1 MIKVKRVYKCFLLVS
16 LMILFCNSVVFA
28 ENVEWENKG
37 VDFKSIKTVYIEPE
51 IEYYDGVNLFDVTNA
66 DLLNIVKENQKY
78 VKKYKIVPNKETAD
92 LILKVSVMDWNKRDE
107 YMYKYTDIA
116 YDTTVTYEDEYGN
129 KAYTKTPY
137 VNEYGGYYKHYDYF
151 SMKGTVMTNDG
162 YVAYIYIDNREA
174 QKDNI
179 NMFERAVK
187 NFFKKFN
194 GTK

>member
-1 MIKVKRVYKCFLLVS
+1 MKRVYKCFLLVS
-16 LMILFCNSVVFA
+16 LIILFCNSVVFA

-151 SMKGTVMTNDG
+151 FMKGTVMTNDG

>member
-1 MIKVKRVYKCFLLVS
+1 MKILGRILG
-16 LMILFCNSVVFA
+16 LMTIAIFFSMPAVFA

-37 VDFKSIKTVYIEPE
+37 VDLKSIKTVYIEPE

-92 LILKVSVMDWNKRDE
+92 LILKVSVMNWNKRDE
-107 YMYKYTDIA
+107 YMYKYTDIT

>member
-1 MIKVKRVYKCFLLVS
+1 MKNLRKFLV
-16 LMILFCNSVVFA
+16 LFGMVFLFNTSAVQA

-51 IEYYDGVNLFDVTNA
+51 IEYYEGVNLFDVTNA
-66 DLLNIVKENQKY
+66 DLLNVIKENQKY

-92 LILKVSVMDWNKRDE
+92 LVLTISLIDWNKRDE
-107 YMYKYTDIA
+107 YMYRYTDIA
-116 YDTTVTYEDEYGN
+116 YETTVIYEDEYGN
-129 KAYTKTPY
+129 KAYMKTPY

-151 SMKGTVMTNDG
+151 TVKGTVMTNDG
-162 YVAYIYIDNREA
+162 YVAYVYIDSREA

-179 NMFERAVK
+179 NMFERAMK
-187 NFFKKFN
+187 NFFKNFN

>member
-1 MIKVKRVYKCFLLVS
+1 MPS
-16 LMILFCNSVVFA
+16 LTV
-28 ENVEWENKG
+28 G
-37 VDFKSIKTVYIEPE
+37 VDEFTVVLQPP
-51 IEYYDGVNLFDVTNA
+51 D
-66 DLLNIVKENQKY
+66 
-78 VKKYKIVPNKETAD
+78 
-92 LILKVSVMDWNKRDE
+92 KVSVMDWNKRDE

-194 GTK
+194 STK

>member
-1 MIKVKRVYKCFLLVS
+1 MKNLGKFLV
-16 LMILFCNSVVFA
+16 LFGMFFLFNTSAVQA

-66 DLLNIVKENQKY
+66 DLLNVIKENQKY
-78 VKKYKIVPNKETAD
+78 VKKYKIVSNKETAD
-92 LILKVSVMDWNKRDE
+92 LVLTISLIDWNKRDE
-107 YMYKYTDIA
+107 YMYRYTDIA
-116 YDTTVTYEDEYGN
+116 YETTVTYEDEYGN
-129 KAYTKTPY
+129 KAYMKTPY

-151 SMKGTVMTNDG
+151 TVKGTVMTNDG
-162 YVAYIYIDNREA
+162 YVAYVYIDSREA

-179 NMFERAVK
+179 NMFERAMK
-187 NFFKKFN
+187 NFFKNFN

>member
-16 LMILFCNSVVFA
+16 LIILFCNSVVFA

-179 NMFERAVK
+179 NMFERVVK

>member
-16 LMILFCNSVVFA
+16 LIILFCNSVVFA

>member
-1 MIKVKRVYKCFLLVS
+1 MKNWGKFLV
-16 LMILFCNSVVFA
+16 LFGMFFLFNTSAVQA

-51 IEYYDGVNLFDVTNA
+51 IEYYEGVNLFDVTNA
-66 DLLNIVKENQKY
+66 DLLNVIKENQKY

-92 LILKVSVMDWNKRDE
+92 LVLTISLIDWNKRDE
-107 YMYKYTDIA
+107 YMYRYTDIA
-116 YDTTVTYEDEYGN
+116 YETTVTYEDEYGN
-129 KAYTKTPY
+129 KAYMKTPY

-151 SMKGTVMTNDG
+151 TVKGTVMTNDG
-162 YVAYIYIDNREA
+162 YVAYVYIDSREA

-179 NMFERAVK
+179 NMFERAMK
-187 NFFKKFN
+187 NFFKNFN

>member
-16 LMILFCNSVVFA
+16 LIILFCNSVVFA

-107 YMYKYTDIA
+107 YMYKYTDIT

-187 NFFKKFN
+187 NFFKSFN

>member
-1 MIKVKRVYKCFLLVS
+1 MKILGRILG
-16 LMILFCNSVVFA
+16 LMTIAIFFSMPAVFA
-28 ENVEWENKG
+28 KNVEWENKG

>member
-16 LMILFCNSVVFA
+16 LIILFCNSVVFA

-107 YMYKYTDIA
+107 YMYKYTSIA

>member
-1 MIKVKRVYKCFLLVS
+1 MKRVYKCFLLVS
-16 LMILFCNSVVFA
+16 LIILFCNSVVFA

-107 YMYKYTDIA
+107 YMYKYTSIA

>member
-1 MIKVKRVYKCFLLVS
+1 MKRVYKCFLLVS

>member
-1 MIKVKRVYKCFLLVS
+1 MKNLGKFLV
-16 LMILFCNSVVFA
+16 LFGMFFLFNTSVVQA

-51 IEYYDGVNLFDVTNA
+51 IEYYEGVNLFDVTNA
-66 DLLNIVKENQKY
+66 DLRNVIKENQKY

-92 LILKVSVMDWNKRDE
+92 LVLTISLIDWNKRDE
-107 YMYKYTDIA
+107 YMYRYTDIA
-116 YDTTVTYEDEYGN
+116 YETTVTYEDEYGN
-129 KAYTKTPY
+129 KAYMKTPY

-151 SMKGTVMTNDG
+151 TVKGTVMTNDG
-162 YVAYIYIDNREA
+162 YVAYVYIDSREA

-179 NMFERAVK
+179 NMFERAMK
-187 NFFKKFN
+187 NFFKNFN

>member
-1 MIKVKRVYKCFLLVS
+1 MKNLGKFLV
-16 LMILFCNSVVFA
+16 LFGMFFLFNTSAVQA

-66 DLLNIVKENQKY
+66 DLLNVIKENQKY

-92 LILKVSVMDWNKRDE
+92 LVLTISLIDWNKRDE
-107 YMYKYTDIA
+107 YMYRYTDIA
-116 YDTTVTYEDEYGN
+116 YETTVTYEDEYGN
-129 KAYTKTPY
+129 KAYMKTPY

-151 SMKGTVMTNDG
+151 TVKGTVMTNDG
-162 YVAYIYIDNREA
+162 YVAYVYIDSREA

-179 NMFERAVK
+179 NMFERAMK
-187 NFFKKFN
+187 NFFKNFN

>member
-1 MIKVKRVYKCFLLVS
+1 MKILGRILG
-16 LMILFCNSVVFA
+16 LMTIAIFFSMPAVFA

-78 VKKYKIVPNKETAD
+78 VKKYKIVPNKETTD

>member
-1 MIKVKRVYKCFLLVS
+1 MKRVYKCFLLVS
-16 LMILFCNSVVFA
+16 LIILFCNSVVFA

>member
-1 MIKVKRVYKCFLLVS
+1 MKNLGKFLV
-16 LMILFCNSVVFA
+16 LFGMFFLFNTSAVQA

-51 IEYYDGVNLFDVTNA
+51 IEYYEGVNLFDVTNA
-66 DLLNIVKENQKY
+66 DLLNVIKENQKY

-92 LILKVSVMDWNKRDE
+92 LVLTISLIDWNKRDE
-107 YMYKYTDIA
+107 YMYRYTDIA
-116 YDTTVTYEDEYGN
+116 YETTVTYEDEYGN
-129 KAYTKTPY
+129 KAYMKTPY

-151 SMKGTVMTNDG
+151 TVKGTVMTNDG
-162 YVAYIYIDNREA
+162 YVAYVYIDSREA

-179 NMFERAVK
+179 NMFERAMK
-187 NFFKKFN
+187 NFFKNFN

>member
-1 MIKVKRVYKCFLLVS
+1 M
-16 LMILFCNSVVFA
+16 
-28 ENVEWENKG
+28 
-37 VDFKSIKTVYIEPE
+37 DFKSIKTVYIEPE